1 VVEAPYQYGDSSD
14 VSENVYSDSCWKV
27 EPKKVLEEEVLC
39 SVEGSG
45 DIVWK

>member
-1 VVEAPYQYGDSSD
+1 MVEAPYQDDDSSD
-14 VSENVYSDSCWKV
+14 VSENVYSDSCRKV
-27 EPKKVLEEEVLC
+27 EPKKVLEEVVY